1 MSRIGADSAA
11 MDIYIAIY
19 IRRAQYARHCI
30 RHSESRMQVV
40 MHSSQPMNRSVN
52 KSNADA
58 SFYAWMLCR
67 NLAFCAS
74 GVSVSCLRRT
84 VLLPLSRRMSSQEGA
99 AAAVALGSCAMNTA
113 SVKPV
118 PEGFSCVS
126 EGSASIIHETGHVFY
141 NPAQVQNRDLSIA
154 CLNVFSKIYRLEKEA
169 RAAKRS
175 SRHAA
180 DATAAIASSPVVASG
195 NVAPEETAVEYK
207 GLRILEGLSL
217 SYF

>member
-1 MSRIGADSAA
+1 
-11 MDIYIAIY
+11 
-19 IRRAQYARHCI
+19 
-30 RHSESRMQVV
+30 
-40 MHSSQPMNRSVN
+40 
-52 KSNADA
+52 
-58 SFYAWMLCR
+58 
-67 NLAFCAS
+67 
-74 GVSVSCLRRT
+74 
-84 VLLPLSRRMSSQEGA
+84 MSSQEGA
-99 AAAVALGSCAMNTA
+99 AAVAHGSCAMNTA

-154 CLNVFSKIYRLEKEA
+154 CLNVFSKIYRLEKEV

-180 DATAAIASSPVVASG
+180 DNSAAIASSPVVAIG
-195 NVAPEETAVEYK
+195 KVAPEETAVEYK

-217 SYF
+217 SPIFNYTEHLGIHYLLQAYLRPVCARSATRRKFQI